1 MWHGKTLLHVL
12 PMCMF
17 RSSSNHGNWTKCFQ
31 GRLYSHPLGRADRG
45 RRRFPQRELGTL
57 FRSTYVAELPGR
69 TQYGCDW
76 VSPSR
81 GHAELGPSDCCF
93 NTSSRW
99 PPAER
104 DVSLLFNVTAVHW
117 LDGMCQSWGVGTT
130 EPLRINIS
138 KKKKDWSS
146 PLAMRWPLLVCHR
159 PVRCLRHIRQ

>member
-1 MWHGKTLLHVL
+1 MGKLCFMCFPCVCFVL
-12 PMCMF
+12 PQIMETELNVFKAVCIHA
-17 RSSSNHGNWTKCFQ
+17 R
-31 GRLYSHPLGRADRG
+31 PLGRADRG

-69 TQYGCDW
+69 TQYGYDW

-117 LDGMCQSWGVGTT
+117 LDEMCQSWGVGTT

-138 KKKKDWSS
+138 KKKK
-146 PLAMRWPLLVCHR
+146 RLVFSTCHEMTSLS
-159 PVRCLRHIRQ
+159 VS